1 MSVHHKAKKTIRKK
15 TPLKKLGAIYNG
27 SELIDKYP
35 KALSSS
41 GALVFLTLLENGRLT
56 DKGVERKVNKLKFKE
71 QVISL
76 HPELLETKSGKRFVV
91 SAIRTSATPSEFER
105 KVKKLE
111 SQKVKFDKMINES
124 VKENRIY
131 HPVMAGKK

>member
-1 MSVHHKAKKTIRKK
+1 MNVHKTKKTIRKEAS
-15 TPLKKLGAIYNG
+15 PKKWGAIYNG
-27 SELIDKYP
+27 NELIGKYP

-41 GALVFLTLLENGRLT
+41 GALVFLTLLESGRLT
-56 DKGVERKVNKLKFKE
+56 DKGIERKVNKLKFKE
-71 QVISL
+71 QVISR
-76 HPELLETKSGKRFVV
+76 HPELLETKSGRRFVV

-124 VKENRIY
+124 VKGNRTY